1 MSNEIEECSICKQP
15 LISNVVTLSCGHT
28 YHRECI
34 LMWSNRKLDCPL
46 CRRNFTNRNKNVLGI
61 RTRQPTLTRIQP
73 TLTER
78 QVNNIIGNFRPIS
91 PETMGFVPMSRPTI
105 PSEFNLTS
113 NYQPPINIRAQESL
127 NGIYTPTPP
136 RQSPQQINIPRR
148 PPQPINIPRRTP
160 QQTETPYR
168 RLFTIQPTSN
178 LTTSTEQSNIRR
190 SRRRNRS
197 TRGNRNVNRNT
208 RNTRNTTRRRLGG
221 SNRKKYRKKNNKSKK
236 LK

>member
-1 MSNEIEECSICKQP
+1 MSNEIEECSICKQR

-34 LMWSNRKLDCPL
+34 LMWSNIKLDCPL

-61 RTRQPTLTRIQP
+61 RSIRTTQPRQIRNQPLLTL
-73 TLTER
+73 R

-91 PETMGFVPMSRPTI
+91 PQTMGFVPMSRPTI

-113 NYQPPINIRAQESL
+113 NYQPPINIRSQEAL
-127 NGIYTPTPP
+127 NGFYIPTPP
-136 RQSPQQINIPRR
+136 PTQSPS
-148 PPQPINIPRRTP
+148 PQPINMPRRSP

-197 TRGNRNVNRNT
+197 SRGNRNVN